1 MTRIP
6 LQRLQRLDR
15 IGMVVLI
22 LAALCCGYWAFND
35 IHRTRRQFRIEKNL
49 LSKKLQ
55 EINLAQNN
63 LGDLKAVLQK
73 TGEELTYLNQRIPE
87 SGKIGLLLQQIDALL
102 RKHRVRLI
110 SIHPLPVVEEKIYR
124 RNPLRLIFEGDF
136 ADVFRLLT
144 DIERMNRIVIMDHMI
159 ITRDRPAD
167 PCRVELN
174 ANVYERKPDGLLQLN
189 RVTQ

>member
-22 LAALCCGYWAFND
+22 LAVLCCGYWAFND

>member
-1 MTRIP
+1 
-6 LQRLQRLDR
+6 
-15 IGMVVLI
+15 MVVLI
-22 LAALCCGYWAFND
+22 LAVLSSGYWVFSD

-49 LSKKLQ
+49 LSEKLQ
-55 EINLAQNN
+55 EINLAQTN
-63 LGDLKAVLQK
+63 LGDLKAVLQT
-73 TGEELTYLNQRIPE
+73 TGEKLAYLNQRIPE

-102 RKHRVRLI
+102 RKHRVRLT

-136 ADVFRLLT
+136 AAVYQLLC
-144 DIERMNRIVIMDHMI
+144 DIERMNRIVIMEQMI
-159 ITRDRPAD
+159 VTRDRPDD

-174 ANVYERKPDGLLQLN
+174 ANVYERKPGGLLQLS